1 MNKKILSVAIKE
13 QLRPITAYWVLLIFS
28 FLIFALAVLSTSQ
41 NFDGEDIAILLGFFG
56 VTSLGCALGQLAA
69 LLRFREIV
77 GLIHCAVVLFF
88 GTMLI
93 TSNVLPEELMIPIGM
108 YMFLGN
114 IMFFGGM
121 WSLQA
126 GRAIFASWPPILFSI
141 GSIIIIINDSPERLA
156 TWKSGA
162 KWMVWNTTSLLG
174 FLIVTLLLISYLVIR
189 ENLRVFRWRNGPR
202 TTIASEEI
210 LQSESKARISMRGWV
225 SLLTLSCFLSVGVA
239 FLSPYLWQT
248 APRDSGDKKVE
259 SFEEFDCNNYSGCSP
274 PPECRETSE
283 RSQQDKREK
292 QPSPKQGSTE
302 QIKQILEQVG
312 QFLWILMWMLILLVL
327 AYFVF
332 GGPMRR
338 IFYVRHYREPLWPIS
353 TTKKIENQWDLIR
366 ISLADLGVYGKRG
379 DSAVA
384 LAQEAIPRLKE
395 VTGNTRRIPGLLAA
409 AQIRDRVVFGL
420 GVGAEDAQK
429 MNENSNWV
437 YDSVWNRLGNMNQ
450 IKALYRRKLW

>member
-1 MNKKILSVAIKE
+1 MNKKILSVAFKE

-126 GRAIFASWPPILFSI
+126 GRSIFASWPPIIFSI

-202 TTIASEEI
+202 TTIASAE
-210 LQSESKARISMRGWV
+210 ARS
-225 SLLTLSCFLSVGVA
+225 S
-239 FLSPYLWQT
+239 SPE
-248 APRDSGDKKVE
+248 AS
-259 SFEEFDCNNYSGCSP
+259 
-274 PPECRETSE
+274 
-283 RSQQDKREK
+283 
-292 QPSPKQGSTE
+292 ST
-302 QIKQILEQVG
+302 
-312 QFLWILMWMLILLVL
+312 
-327 AYFVF
+327 
-332 GGPMRR
+332 
-338 IFYVRHYREPLWPIS
+338 
-353 TTKKIENQWDLIR
+353 
-366 ISLADLGVYGKRG
+366 
-379 DSAVA
+379 
-384 LAQEAIPRLKE
+384 
-395 VTGNTRRIPGLLAA
+395 
-409 AQIRDRVVFGL
+409 
-420 GVGAEDAQK
+420 
-429 MNENSNWV
+429 
-437 YDSVWNRLGNMNQ
+437 
-450 IKALYRRKLW
+450 